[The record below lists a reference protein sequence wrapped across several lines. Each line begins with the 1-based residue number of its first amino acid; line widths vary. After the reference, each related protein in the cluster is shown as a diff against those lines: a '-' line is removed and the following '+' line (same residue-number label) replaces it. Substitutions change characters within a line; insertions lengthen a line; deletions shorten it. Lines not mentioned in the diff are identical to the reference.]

1 MREGVGLLGGVAN
14 CAPAMAMR
22 DERDV
27 QNVALS

>member
-1 MREGVGLLGGVAN
+1 MREGVGLLGGLRT
-14 CAPAMAMR
+14 AMAMR